1 MFVDVG
7 TQVSVENL
15 IQGMIVQ
22 SGNDATV
29 ALAEHVAGSE
39 PVFVDLMNQYAQ
51 QLGMTST
58 HFQNCSRHAA
68 RRALHDRARHSDAGG
83 AR

>member
-1 MFVDVG
+1 MFVEVG
-7 TQVSVENL
+7 TLVSVENL

-51 QLGMTST
+51 RLGW
-58 HFQNCSRHAA
+58 
-68 RRALHDRARHSDAGG
+68 
-83 AR
+83 